1 MEMQRSGIVRIS
13 LNKIQMLQ
21 NLTLTDFKIDNK
33 VTVIKS
39 AFTAKGLGSVPG
51 GGTKILQALWLSQTH
66 THTHK
71 QETKK

>member
-33 VTVIKS
+33 VTVIKRIDI
-39 AFTAKGLGSVPG
+39 
-51 GGTKILQALWLSQTH
+51 GTRTD
-66 THTHK
+66 T
-71 QETKK
+71 